1 MSRFRALLF
10 DLDGTLLDTVEDIAD
25 SMNAA
30 LCRMGFPGHPAKA
43 YLHFVGE
50 GIDQL
55 ARRALP
61 GTHRDAATVARCVEE
76 MRREYALERLVKT
89 RPYPGVPGLLDRLA
103 ADGYRMAIVS
113 NKPDGSTREIVALK
127 LGKWHFDSVVGAR
140 PGVPLKPDP
149 ASALDVARGLGIP
162 PENFVY
168 VGDSGIDMATARA
181 AGMYPAGALWGFR
194 GADELVAHGAATLLG
209 KPGDLP
215 ALLSSPR

>member
-30 LCRMGFPGHPAKA
+30 LGRMGFPGHPAKA

-61 GTHRDAATVARCVEE
+61 ETHRDAATVARCVEE
-76 MRREYALERLVKT
+76 MRREYTVERLVKT

-103 ADGYRMAIVS
+103 VDGYRMTIVS
-113 NKPDGSTREIVALK
+113 NKPDGSTREIVARK
-127 LGKWHFDSVVGAR
+127 LEKWHFDRVVGAR
-140 PGVPLKPDP
+140 PGIPLKPDP
-149 ASALDVARGLGIP
+149 ASALEVACGLGIS
-162 PENFVY
+162 PEQFVY

-194 GADELVAHGAATLLG
+194 EADELVAHGAAALLE
-209 KPGDLP
+209 KPGDLL